1 MSEERGADGYVEG
14 VLQPDNRTRRSAE
27 GFIMREMAARDVES
41 DVTAVLLVP
50 NLKSLAKF
58 NVKNSELWI
67 WMKEKTFLRTSREG
81 KKVKARKL
89 SSVWRKVDY

>member
-27 GFIMREMAARDVES
+27 GFIMREIAAQDVES
-41 DVTAVLLVP
+41 VTAVLLVP
-50 NLKSLAKF
+50 ILKSLAKF
-58 NVKNSELWI
+58 NIKNSELWI